1 MSAKNVKKF
10 ERGSLSSGSAENL
23 SAKRPRSAKANR
35 PSSVDGSK
43 YSARSIAS
51 LDSDMSDFLSV
62 TGTSKVPQKSG
73 QHKRSGSAG
82 FVKSQHNEVHVS
94 GSDSDSAR
102 TSSSSGARR
111 KTTNTNKTATTRF
124 SEDHIPLIMS
134 QAKARAKPKLATT
147 FQRHNNAAKAS
158 PSALP
163 DRPPTTSQNNLEP
176 DEVDEWWLSVAD
188 PAPVPPLFL
197 QSPTEVNKEHN
208 WWPGTNK
215 TTNHMD
221 EDFLQNDVDNLPSGT
236 NGFDQNDSDF
246 RMLEGNSRIKPDKST
261 TGREG
266 IPKLFLGD
274 IVEPDEV
281 DIRRKKAAVSIQR
294 WFRGWRSRKQLSGQN
309 AVKQLLSQKK
319 MEKEKQMFSDHT
331 NLQTEEELR
340 DQKDDEKRKRREE
353 KARLA
358 RQAAIEELQKK
369 REEKRHENQRKAE
382 EELVFLQASGKV
394 SKKKSMNSASK
405 PKPKGKKSTGAGA
418 SSSAIKNNQPVNTA
432 NEMSSRPGTASSV
445 GRKVDELFQ
454 ESRESQA
461 STAASAADEQAP
473 GPLFSDRT
481 DDTDKT
487 ITRSEVGGES
497 KTTFDDLL
505 DSLKQ
510 LEEEPANLLPMEPGN
525 NSVAKFGGWGQDFES
540 GEQGKSYLSY
550 ASLDQLNK
558 AKLESQGQS
567 AAALSAEKLR
577 SILTFLDEV
586 EKAEDDA
593 VSEISQAR
601 DGAIS
606 RGLPSS
612 STSASVAVDRV
623 KEEAALESAAA
634 AATDVTTAMLAVKI
648 ELEEKKRTNDLLQR
662 ALNQQREF
670 TLRQA
675 KEMEKDAKQ
684 RLTIQRQE
692 YEAAIQRHLSF
703 IDQLIDDKK
712 VLGER
717 CEEVVNK
724 LKSTDKKYGDKIKQ
738 MDDNQQVEL
747 KKQKEVILAAEKL
760 RREKWINDKTQQI
773 KEVTVKGLEPDI
785 QKLIAKHK
793 AEVKRFKSTQQAE
806 LLEADERAGRRYIQ
820 QIEELRDQ
828 LEREKEN
835 ACSRER
841 ELSQQ
846 RYEKQLEQEEQ
857 AYQQQRR
864 RLYSE
869 VQEEKERVALQAQK
883 QRQELDEAR
892 GALEES
898 HKKSILEMQTSHQRT
913 NDDLERK
920 HQLEMNELKE
930 RLEIEKQGWI
940 ENYMKKQ
947 DAMLM
952 TKERELKE
960 AVRDGRDR
968 EIEMVISRLEE
979 ETSLAREECER
990 AAENRI
996 KRVRDKYES
1005 ELKELEA
1012 SERNMQEK
1020 YNSMKARLSEVD
1032 GENARLKSVLKQK
1045 DNEVEGIDKVAKRL
1059 QEERGKVADIIRQ
1072 EFADRLVTTDEDNKR
1087 LKTEQSEMKAR
1098 HRLEIERVTREK
1110 EHEMDEVHKRV
1121 KQAIAKKEE
1130 TMKTLRE
1137 QHQAAMKRAEH
1148 LEFLLQEQRKKLLS

>member
-1 MSAKNVKKF
+1 MSAKSKKIDKTV
-10 ERGSLSSGSAENL
+10 SSSGSGENL
-23 SAKRPRSAKANR
+23 TAKRPGSAKARR
-35 PSSVDGSK
+35 PGSADVGK
-43 YSARSIAS
+43 YSARSTAS
-51 LDSDMSDFLSV
+51 LDSDVSDLFLSV
-62 TGTSKVPQKSG
+62 TGTRTVSQKFG

-82 FVKSQHNEVHVS
+82 IVKSQHNDVHIS
-94 GSDSDSAR
+94 GSDTDSAR
-102 TSSSSGARR
+102 TSNSSGARR
-111 KTTNTNKTATTRF
+111 KTTNTHRAQGVKL

-134 QAKARAKPKLATT
+134 QAKARVKPKLATN
-147 FQRHNNAAKAS
+147 FQGHNNAAKSS
-158 PSALP
+158 PSSLP
-163 DRPPTTSQNNLEP
+163 DRPSASLQNTIEP
-176 DEVDEWWLSVAD
+176 DDVEEWWKTLSD
-188 PAPVPPLFL
+188 PAPVPPLLL
-197 QSPTEVNKEHN
+197 QSSVESQKGLTWLSGTHN
-208 WWPGTNK
+208 TS
-215 TTNHMD
+215 NHFGGD
-221 EDFLQNDVDNLPSGT
+221 SAQNDVDNQMVFFASME
-236 NGFDQNDSDF
+236 QNVSDF
-246 RMLEGNSRIKPDKST
+246 DLVEGNSRVKLDKSVS
-261 TGREG
+261 RRDD
-266 IPKLFLGD
+266 IPKLFLD
-274 IVEPDEV
+274 DLIEDQS
-281 DIRRKKAAVSIQR
+281 DSKRRRAAINIQR
-294 WFRGWRSRKQLSGQN
+294 WFRGWKTRKELRGKN
-309 AVKQLLSQKK
+309 AVKELLSQKK
-319 MEKEKQMFSDHT
+319 IEKEKQILDNAYSPG
-331 NLQTEEELR
+331 LEELS
-340 DQKDDEKRKRREE
+340 DEKEEEKRKRREE

-369 REEKRHENQRKAE
+369 REEKRNQNQRKAE
-382 EELVFLQASGKV
+382 EELAFLQASGKV
-394 SKKKSMNSASK
+394 SKKKSTQRPKSKSKKTSSGSTSNNSAK
-405 PKPKGKKSTGAGA
+405 DAKNEDTGITSG
-418 SSSAIKNNQPVNTA
+418 SV
-432 NEMSSRPGTASSV
+432 SRPGTASSV

-454 ESRESQA
+454 ESRESQVSSAVVSA
-461 STAASAADEQAP
+461 SEEQGSGA
-473 GPLFSDRT
+473 LFSDRT

-487 ITRSEVGGES
+487 MTGSQVGGES
-497 KTTFDDLL
+497 KTTYDDLME
-505 DSLKQ
+505 SLKQ
-510 LEEEPANLLPMEPGN
+510 LEEQPADLMPDGQSKET
-525 NSVAKFGGWGQDFES
+525 KYGGWGHDFDS
-540 GEQGKSYLSY
+540 NDKSYLSFS
-550 ASLDQLNK
+550 SLDLLNK

-567 AAALSAEKLR
+567 GAALSAEKLR
-577 SILTFLDEV
+577 SILTFLDDV

-593 VSEISQAR
+593 ISEISQVR
-601 DGAIS
+601 DGAVS

-612 STSASVAVDRV
+612 STSVSIGVNRE
-623 KEEAALESAAA
+623 KEETALESAAA
-634 AATDVTTAMLAVKI
+634 AASDVTTAMMAVKI
-648 ELEEKKRTNDLLQR
+648 ELEEKKRTNELLQR

-684 RLTIQRQE
+684 RLAIQRQE

-712 VLGER
+712 VLSER

-738 MDDNQQVEL
+738 MEENHHVEI

-760 RREKWINDKTQQI
+760 RREKWITEKTQQI

-793 AEVKRFKSTQQAE
+793 AEVKKLKSTHQAE

-828 LEREKEN
+828 LEREKES
-835 ACSRER
+835 ACTRER

-864 RLYSE
+864 RLYAE

-892 GALEES
+892 AALEES
-898 HKKSILEMQTSHQRT
+898 HKKSILEMQSSHQRVI
-913 NDDLERK
+913 DDVDRK

-947 DAMLM
+947 DATLM
-952 TKERELKE
+952 AKERELKD
-960 AVRDGRDR
+960 AVKEGRDR

-1005 ELKELEA
+1005 ELRELEE

-1020 YNSMKARLSEVD
+1020 YNGMKGRLSEVE
-1032 GENARLKSVLKQK
+1032 GENARLKSMLKQK
-1045 DNEVEGIDKVAKRL
+1045 DDEMEDIDKVAKRL

-1087 LKTEQSEMKAR
+1087 LKTELSELKAR
-1098 HRLEIERVTREK
+1098 HRLEIERITREK
-1110 EHEMDEVHKRV
+1110 EQEMDEVHKRV

-1130 TMKTLRE
+1130 TLKTLRD

>member
-1 MSAKNVKKF
+1 MSLKSKKF
-10 ERGSLSSGSAENL
+10 ERGVIASGSAENL
-23 SAKRPRSAKANR
+23 SAKRPSSAKSSR
-35 PSSVDGSK
+35 PSSADASK
-43 YSARSIAS
+43 YSARSNAS

-62 TGTSKVPQKSG
+62 TGTSKVPKKSSH
-73 QHKRSGSAG
+73 HKRSGSAG
-82 FVKSQHNEVHVS
+82 IVRPQHNEVHVS

-111 KTTNTNKTATTRF
+111 KNVNKKTIPPARF
-124 SEDHIPLIMS
+124 SEDHIPHIMS
-134 QAKARAKPKLATT
+134 QAKARTKPKLATT
-147 FQRHNNAAKAS
+147 FQRHSNAAKAS
-158 PSALP
+158 PNALP
-163 DRPPTTSQNNLEP
+163 DRPSAMAQHSVQP
-176 DEVDEWWLSVAD
+176 DEVDEWWLSASD

-197 QSPTEVNKEHN
+197 QSPTELDKKHN
-208 WWPGTNK
+208 WWPGASK
-215 TTNHMD
+215 TSNHID
-221 EDFLQNDVDNLPSGT
+221 EDFLQNDINNLRPGN
-236 NGFDQNDSDF
+236 NGFDQNNLDLDIF
-246 RMLEGNSRIKPDKST
+246 EGEARLKVDKST
-261 TGREG
+261 TKREDV
-266 IPKLFLGD
+266 PKLFL
-274 IVEPDEV
+274 DELLE
-281 DIRRKKAAVSIQR
+281 DEGEKKRRKAAVNIQR
-294 WFRGWRSRKQLSGQN
+294 WFRGWKTRKQLRGQN

-319 MEKEKQMFSDHT
+319 TEKEKQMVSDHA
-331 NLQTEEELR
+331 NVQME
-340 DQKDDEKRKRREE
+340 DQKEDEKRKRREE

-369 REEKRHENQRKAE
+369 REEKRNENQRKAE

-394 SKKKSMNSASK
+394 SKKKSANLSSAVKS
-405 PKPKGKKSTGAGA
+405 KPKGKKSTVVGA
-418 SSSAIKNNQPVNTA
+418 SNSALKNNEQGNPIEIT
-432 NEMSSRPGTASSV
+432 SRPGTASSV

-454 ESRESQA
+454 ESRESQV
-461 STAASAADEQAP
+461 STAAATSDELAA

-481 DDTDKT
+481 DDTDKI
-487 ITRSEVGGES
+487 ITSSQVGGES

-505 DSLKQ
+505 ESLKQ
-510 LEEEPANLLPMEPGN
+510 LEEEPTDLLPVEQ
-525 NSVAKFGGWGQDFES
+525 NSALKFGGWGQNLED
-540 GEQGKSYLSY
+540 GEEDKAYLSH
-550 ASLDQLNK
+550 ASLGHFNK
-558 AKLESQGQS
+558 DKLESQGQTGS
-567 AAALSAEKLR
+567 ALSAEKLR

-593 VSEISQAR
+593 ISEISQAR

-612 STSASVAVDRV
+612 STSASVAVDRE

-634 AATDVTTAMLAVKI
+634 AASDVTTAMMAVKI

-684 RLTIQRQE
+684 RLAIQRQE

-724 LKSTDKKYGDKIKQ
+724 LKSTDKKYGDKVKQ
-738 MDDNQQVEL
+738 MEENHQVEL

-760 RREKWINDKTQQI
+760 RREKWINEKTQQI

-793 AEVKRFKSTQQAE
+793 AEVKKIKSTHQAE

-835 ACSRER
+835 ACARER

-864 RLYSE
+864 RLYAE
-869 VQEEKERVALQAQK
+869 VQEEKERVALQGQK

-892 GALEES
+892 AALEES
-898 HKKSILEMQTSHQRT
+898 HKKSILEMQTSHQRAI
-913 NDDLERK
+913 DDQERK

-960 AVRDGRDR
+960 AVREGRDR

-1005 ELKELEA
+1005 ELKELEE

-1020 YNSMKARLSEVD
+1020 YNNMKARLSEVE
-1032 GENARLKSVLKQK
+1032 GENARLKSMLKQK
-1045 DNEVEGIDKVAKRL
+1045 DEEVEGIDKVAKRL

-1087 LKTEQSEMKAR
+1087 LKTEVSEMKAR

-1110 EHEMDEVHKRV
+1110 EQEMEEVHKRV
-1121 KQAIAKKEE
+1121 RQAIAKKEE

>member
-1 MSAKNVKKF
+1 MSLKSKKF
-10 ERGSLSSGSAENL
+10 ERGVIASGSAENL
-23 SAKRPRSAKANR
+23 SAKRPSSSKSSR
-35 PSSVDGSK
+35 PSSADASK
-43 YSARSIAS
+43 YSARSNAS

-62 TGTSKVPQKSG
+62 TGTSKVPKKSSH
-73 QHKRSGSAG
+73 HKRSGSAG
-82 FVKSQHNEVHVS
+82 IVRPQHNEVHVS

-111 KTTNTNKTATTRF
+111 KNVNKKTIPPARF
-124 SEDHIPLIMS
+124 SEDHIPHIMS
-134 QAKARAKPKLATT
+134 QAKARTKPKLATT
-147 FQRHNNAAKAS
+147 FQRHSNAAKAN
-158 PSALP
+158 PNALP
-163 DRPPTTSQNNLEP
+163 DRPSAMAQHSVQP
-176 DEVDEWWLSVAD
+176 DEVDEWWLSASD

-197 QSPTEVNKEHN
+197 QSPTELDKKHN
-208 WWPGTNK
+208 WWPGASK
-215 TTNHMD
+215 TSNHID
-221 EDFLQNDVDNLPSGT
+221 EDFLQNDINNMRPGN
-236 NGFDQNDSDF
+236 NGFDQNNLDLDIF
-246 RMLEGNSRIKPDKST
+246 EGKARIKVDKS
-261 TGREG
+261 REDV
-266 IPKLFLGD
+266 PKLFL
-274 IVEPDEV
+274 DELLE
-281 DIRRKKAAVSIQR
+281 DEGEKKQRKAAVNIQR
-294 WFRGWRSRKQLSGQN
+294 WFRGWKTRKQLRGQN
-309 AVKQLLSQKK
+309 AVRQLLSQKK
-319 MEKEKQMFSDHT
+319 TEKEKQMVSDHA
-331 NLQTEEELR
+331 NVQME
-340 DQKDDEKRKRREE
+340 DQKEDEKRKRREE

-369 REEKRHENQRKAE
+369 REEKRNENQRKAE

-394 SKKKSMNSASK
+394 SKKKSANLSSAVKS
-405 PKPKGKKSTGAGA
+405 KPKGKKSTVVGA
-418 SSSAIKNNQPVNTA
+418 SNSAVKNNEQGNPIEIT
-432 NEMSSRPGTASSV
+432 SRPGTASSV

-454 ESRESQA
+454 ESRESQV
-461 STAASAADEQAP
+461 STAAATSDELAA

-481 DDTDKT
+481 DDTDKI
-487 ITRSEVGGES
+487 ITSPQVGGES

-505 DSLKQ
+505 ESLKQ
-510 LEEEPANLLPMEPGN
+510 LEEEPTDLLPVEQ
-525 NSVAKFGGWGQDFES
+525 NSALKFGGWGQNLED
-540 GEQGKSYLSY
+540 GEEDKAYLSH
-550 ASLDQLNK
+550 ASLGHFNK
-558 AKLESQGQS
+558 DKLESQGQTGS
-567 AAALSAEKLR
+567 ALSAEKLR

-593 VSEISQAR
+593 ISEISQVR

-612 STSASVAVDRV
+612 STSASVAVDRE

-634 AATDVTTAMLAVKI
+634 AASDVTTAMMAVKI

-684 RLTIQRQE
+684 RLAIQRQE

-724 LKSTDKKYGDKIKQ
+724 LKSTDKKYGDKVKQ
-738 MDDNQQVEL
+738 MEENHQVEL

-760 RREKWINDKTQQI
+760 RREKWINEKTQQI

-793 AEVKRFKSTQQAE
+793 AEVKKIKSTHQAE

-835 ACSRER
+835 ACARER

-864 RLYSE
+864 RLYAE
-869 VQEEKERVALQAQK
+869 VQEEKERVALQGQK

-892 GALEES
+892 AALEES
-898 HKKSILEMQTSHQRT
+898 HKKSILEMQTSHQRAI
-913 NDDLERK
+913 DDQERK

-960 AVRDGRDR
+960 AVREGRDR

-1005 ELKELEA
+1005 ELKELEE

-1020 YNSMKARLSEVD
+1020 YNNMKARLSEVE
-1032 GENARLKSVLKQK
+1032 GENARLKSMLKQK
-1045 DNEVEGIDKVAKRL
+1045 DEEVEGIDKVAKRL

-1087 LKTEQSEMKAR
+1087 LKTEVSEMKAR

-1110 EHEMDEVHKRV
+1110 EQEMEEVHKRV
-1121 KQAIAKKEE
+1121 RQAIAKKEE

>member
-1 MSAKNVKKF
+1 MSLKSKKF
-10 ERGSLSSGSAENL
+10 ERGVIASGSAENL
-23 SAKRPRSAKANR
+23 SAKRPSSAKSSR
-35 PSSVDGSK
+35 PSSADASK
-43 YSARSIAS
+43 YSARSNAS

-62 TGTSKVPQKSG
+62 TGTSKVPKKSSH
-73 QHKRSGSAG
+73 HKRSGSAG
-82 FVKSQHNEVHVS
+82 IVRPQHNEVHVS

-111 KTTNTNKTATTRF
+111 KNVNKKTIPPARF
-124 SEDHIPLIMS
+124 SEDHIPHIMS
-134 QAKARAKPKLATT
+134 QAKARTKPKLATT
-147 FQRHNNAAKAS
+147 FQRHSNAAKAS
-158 PSALP
+158 PNALP
-163 DRPPTTSQNNLEP
+163 DRPSAMAQHSVQP
-176 DEVDEWWLSVAD
+176 DEVDEWWLSASD

-197 QSPTEVNKEHN
+197 QSPTELDKKHN
-208 WWPGTNK
+208 WWPGASK
-215 TTNHMD
+215 TSNHID
-221 EDFLQNDVDNLPSGT
+221 EDFLQNDINNLRPGN
-236 NGFDQNDSDF
+236 NGFDQNNLDLDIF
-246 RMLEGNSRIKPDKST
+246 EGEARLKVDKST
-261 TGREG
+261 TKREDV
-266 IPKLFLGD
+266 PKLFL
-274 IVEPDEV
+274 DELLE
-281 DIRRKKAAVSIQR
+281 DEGEKKRRKAAVNIQR
-294 WFRGWRSRKQLSGQN
+294 WFRGWKTRKQLRGQN

-319 MEKEKQMFSDHT
+319 TEKEKQMVSDHA
-331 NLQTEEELR
+331 NVQME
-340 DQKDDEKRKRREE
+340 DQKEDEKRKRREE

-369 REEKRHENQRKAE
+369 REEKRNENQRKAE

-394 SKKKSMNSASK
+394 SKKKSANLSSAVKS
-405 PKPKGKKSTGAGA
+405 KPKGKKSTVVGA
-418 SSSAIKNNQPVNTA
+418 SNSAVKNNEQGNPIEIT
-432 NEMSSRPGTASSV
+432 SRPGTASSV

-454 ESRESQA
+454 ESRESQV
-461 STAASAADEQAP
+461 STAAATSDELAA
-473 GPLFSDRT
+473 GPLFSDCT
-481 DDTDKT
+481 DDTDKI
-487 ITRSEVGGES
+487 ITSSQVGGES

-505 DSLKQ
+505 ESLKQ
-510 LEEEPANLLPMEPGN
+510 LEEEPTDLLPVEQ
-525 NSVAKFGGWGQDFES
+525 NSALKFGGWGQNLED
-540 GEQGKSYLSY
+540 GEEDKAYLSH
-550 ASLDQLNK
+550 ASLGHFNK
-558 AKLESQGQS
+558 DKLESQGQTGS
-567 AAALSAEKLR
+567 ALSAEKLR

-593 VSEISQAR
+593 ISEISQAR

-612 STSASVAVDRV
+612 STSASVAVDRE

-634 AATDVTTAMLAVKI
+634 AASDVTTAMMAVKI

-684 RLTIQRQE
+684 RLAIQRQE

-712 VLGER
+712 VLRER

-724 LKSTDKKYGDKIKQ
+724 LKSTDKKYGDKVKQ
-738 MDDNQQVEL
+738 MEENHQVEL

-760 RREKWINDKTQQI
+760 RREKWINEKTQQI

-793 AEVKRFKSTQQAE
+793 AEVKKIKSTHQAE

-835 ACSRER
+835 ACARER

-864 RLYSE
+864 RLYAE
-869 VQEEKERVALQAQK
+869 VQEEKERVALQGQK

-892 GALEES
+892 AALEES
-898 HKKSILEMQTSHQRT
+898 HKKSILEMQTSHQRAI
-913 NDDLERK
+913 DDQERK

-960 AVRDGRDR
+960 AVREGRDR

-1005 ELKELEA
+1005 ELKELEE

-1020 YNSMKARLSEVD
+1020 YNNMKARLSEVE
-1032 GENARLKSVLKQK
+1032 GENARLKSMLKQK
-1045 DNEVEGIDKVAKRL
+1045 DEEVEGIDKVAKRL

-1087 LKTEQSEMKAR
+1087 LKTEVSEMKAR

-1110 EHEMDEVHKRV
+1110 EQEMEEVHKRV
-1121 KQAIAKKEE
+1121 RQAIAKKEE

>member
-1 MSAKNVKKF
+1 MSLKSKKF
-10 ERGSLSSGSAENL
+10 ERGVIASGSAENL
-23 SAKRPRSAKANR
+23 SAKRPSSAKSSR
-35 PSSVDGSK
+35 PSSADASK
-43 YSARSIAS
+43 YSARSNAS

-62 TGTSKVPQKSG
+62 TGTSKVPKKSSH
-73 QHKRSGSAG
+73 HKRSGSAG
-82 FVKSQHNEVHVS
+82 IVRPQHNEVHVS

-111 KTTNTNKTATTRF
+111 KNVNKKTIPPARF
-124 SEDHIPLIMS
+124 SEDHIPHIMS
-134 QAKARAKPKLATT
+134 QAKARTKPKLATT
-147 FQRHNNAAKAS
+147 FQRHSNAAKAN
-158 PSALP
+158 PNALP
-163 DRPPTTSQNNLEP
+163 DRPSAMAQHSVQP
-176 DEVDEWWLSVAD
+176 DEVDEWWLSASD

-197 QSPTEVNKEHN
+197 QSPTELDKKHN
-208 WWPGTNK
+208 WWPGASK
-215 TTNHMD
+215 TSNHID
-221 EDFLQNDVDNLPSGT
+221 EDFLQNDINNMRPGN
-236 NGFDQNDSDF
+236 NGFDQNNLDLDIF
-246 RMLEGNSRIKPDKST
+246 EGKARIKVDKS
-261 TGREG
+261 REDV
-266 IPKLFLGD
+266 PKLFL
-274 IVEPDEV
+274 DELLE
-281 DIRRKKAAVSIQR
+281 DEGEKKQRKAAVNIQR
-294 WFRGWRSRKQLSGQN
+294 WFRGWKTRKQLRGQN
-309 AVKQLLSQKK
+309 AVRQLLSQKK
-319 MEKEKQMFSDHT
+319 TEKEKQMVSDHA
-331 NLQTEEELR
+331 NVQME
-340 DQKDDEKRKRREE
+340 DQKEDEKRKRREE

-369 REEKRHENQRKAE
+369 REEKRNENQRKAE

-394 SKKKSMNSASK
+394 GKKKSANLSSAVKS
-405 PKPKGKKSTGAGA
+405 KPKGKKSTVVGA
-418 SSSAIKNNQPVNTA
+418 SNSAVKNNEQGNAIEIT
-432 NEMSSRPGTASSV
+432 SRPGTASSV

-454 ESRESQA
+454 ESRESQV
-461 STAASAADEQAP
+461 STAAATSDELAA

-481 DDTDKT
+481 DDTDKI
-487 ITRSEVGGES
+487 ITSPQVGGES

-505 DSLKQ
+505 ESLKQ
-510 LEEEPANLLPMEPGN
+510 LEEEPTDLLPVEQ
-525 NSVAKFGGWGQDFES
+525 NSALKFGGWGQNLED
-540 GEQGKSYLSY
+540 GEEDKAYLSH
-550 ASLDQLNK
+550 ASLGHFNK
-558 AKLESQGQS
+558 DKLESQGQTGS
-567 AAALSAEKLR
+567 ALSAEKLR

-593 VSEISQAR
+593 ISEISQVR

-612 STSASVAVDRV
+612 STSASVAVDRE

-634 AATDVTTAMLAVKI
+634 AASDVTTAMMAVKI

-684 RLTIQRQE
+684 RLAIQRQE

-724 LKSTDKKYGDKIKQ
+724 LKSTDKKYGDKVKQ
-738 MDDNQQVEL
+738 MEENHQVEL

-760 RREKWINDKTQQI
+760 RREKWINEKTQQI

-793 AEVKRFKSTQQAE
+793 AEVKKIKSTHQAE

-835 ACSRER
+835 ACARER

-864 RLYSE
+864 RLYAE
-869 VQEEKERVALQAQK
+869 VQEEKERVALQGQK
-883 QRQELDEAR
+883 QRLELDEAR
-892 GALEES
+892 AALEES
-898 HKKSILEMQTSHQRT
+898 HKKSILEMQTSHQRAI
-913 NDDLERK
+913 DDQERK

-960 AVRDGRDR
+960 AVREGRDR

-1005 ELKELEA
+1005 ELKELEE

-1020 YNSMKARLSEVD
+1020 YNNMKARLSEVE
-1032 GENARLKSVLKQK
+1032 GENARLKSMLKQK
-1045 DNEVEGIDKVAKRL
+1045 DEEVEGIDKVAKRL

-1087 LKTEQSEMKAR
+1087 LKTEVSEMKAR

-1110 EHEMDEVHKRV
+1110 EQEMEEVHKRV
-1121 KQAIAKKEE
+1121 RQAIAKKEE

>member
-1 MSAKNVKKF
+1 MSAKNKKF
-10 ERGSLSSGSAENL
+10 ERGSLTSGSSENL
-23 SAKRPRSAKANR
+23 SAKRPASAKVNR
-35 PSSVDGSK
+35 PSSAGGSK
-43 YSARSIAS
+43 YSARSTAS
-51 LDSDMSDFLSV
+51 LDSDVSDFLSV

-82 FVKSQHNEVHVS
+82 FVRSQYNDVHVS

-111 KTTNTNKTATTRF
+111 KTTNTKKTATTRF

-147 FQRHNNAAKAS
+147 FQRHTNAAKAS
-158 PSALP
+158 SSTLP
-163 DRPPTTSQNNLEP
+163 DRPSGSSQNSLQP
-176 DEVDEWWLSVAD
+176 GEVDEWWLSVTD

-197 QSPTEVNKEHN
+197 QSPTELNKEHD
-208 WWPGTNK
+208 WWPGTSKASNRVG
-215 TTNHMD
+215 
-221 EDFLQNDVDNLPSGT
+221 EDFIPGDYNNAQPVINNFYQSDPDFDV
-236 NGFDQNDSDF
+236 
-246 RMLEGNSRIKPDKST
+246 LEGNSRIKPDKST
-261 TGREG
+261 SRREDV
-266 IPKLFLGD
+266 PKLFLDDLLEDEGD
-274 IVEPDEV
+274 S
-281 DIRRKKAAVSIQR
+281 RRKKAAVNIQR
-294 WFRGWRSRKQLSGQN
+294 WFRGWKTRKQLSGQKT
-309 AVKQLLSQKK
+309 VKELLSHKK
-319 MEKEKQMFSDHT
+319 MEKEKEMFNDYT
-331 NLQTEEELR
+331 NMQTEEELK
-340 DQKDDEKRKRREE
+340 DQKEDEKRKRREE

-358 RQAAIEELQKK
+358 RQAAIQELQKK

-394 SKKKSMNSASK
+394 SKKKSGGSITATK
-405 PKPKGKKSTGAGA
+405 PKPKGKKSTGVGA
-418 SSSAIKNNQPVNTA
+418 SSSAVKNNEAVNSNETA
-432 NEMSSRPGTASSV
+432 SRPGTASSV

-454 ESRESQA
+454 ESRESQVSA
-461 STAASAADEQAP
+461 AASAADEQAT

-487 ITRSEVGGES
+487 ITSSQVGGES

-505 DSLKQ
+505 ESLKQ
-510 LEEEPANLLPMEPGN
+510 LEEEPPSLLPMEENGAP
-525 NSVAKFGGWGQDFES
+525 KFGGWGQDFE
-540 GEQGKSYLSY
+540 GGDQDKPYLSY

-567 AAALSAEKLR
+567 GAALSAEKLR

-612 STSASVAVDRV
+612 STSASVAVDRE
-623 KEEAALESAAA
+623 KEETALESAAA
-634 AATDVTTAMLAVKI
+634 AASDVTTAMMAVKI

-684 RLTIQRQE
+684 RLGIQRQE

-738 MDDNQQVEL
+738 MEENHQVEL

-793 AEVKRFKSTQQAE
+793 AELKKLKSTHQAE

-828 LEREKEN
+828 LEREKES

-864 RLYSE
+864 RLYAE

-892 GALEES
+892 AALEES

-913 NDDLERK
+913 IDDLERK

-960 AVRDGRDR
+960 AVREGRDR

-1005 ELKELEA
+1005 ELKELEE

-1020 YNSMKARLSEVD
+1020 YNNMKARLSEVD
-1032 GENARLKSVLKQK
+1032 GENARLKSALKQK
-1045 DNEVEGIDKVAKRL
+1045 DEEVEGIDKVAKRL

-1087 LKTEQSEMKAR
+1087 LKTELSEMKAR

-1110 EHEMDEVHKRV
+1110 EQEMDEVHKRV

>member
-1 MSAKNVKKF
+1 MSLKSKKF
-10 ERGSLSSGSAENL
+10 ERGVIASGSAENL
-23 SAKRPRSAKANR
+23 SAKRPSSAKSSR
-35 PSSVDGSK
+35 PSSADASK
-43 YSARSIAS
+43 YSARSNAS

-62 TGTSKVPQKSG
+62 TGTSKVPKKSSH
-73 QHKRSGSAG
+73 HKRSGSAG
-82 FVKSQHNEVHVS
+82 IVRPQHNEVHVS

-111 KTTNTNKTATTRF
+111 KNVNKKTIPPARF
-124 SEDHIPLIMS
+124 SEDHIPHIMS
-134 QAKARAKPKLATT
+134 QAKARTKPKLATT
-147 FQRHNNAAKAS
+147 FQRHSNAAKAN
-158 PSALP
+158 PNALP
-163 DRPPTTSQNNLEP
+163 DRPSAMAQHSVQP
-176 DEVDEWWLSVAD
+176 DEVDEWWLSASD

-197 QSPTEVNKEHN
+197 QSPTELDKKHN
-208 WWPGTNK
+208 WWPGASK
-215 TTNHMD
+215 TSNHID
-221 EDFLQNDVDNLPSGT
+221 EDFLQNDINNMRPGN
-236 NGFDQNDSDF
+236 NGFDQNNLDLDIF
-246 RMLEGNSRIKPDKST
+246 EGKARIKVDKS
-261 TGREG
+261 REDV
-266 IPKLFLGD
+266 PKLFL
-274 IVEPDEV
+274 DELLE
-281 DIRRKKAAVSIQR
+281 DEGEKKQRKAAVNIQR
-294 WFRGWRSRKQLSGQN
+294 WFRGWKTRKQLRGQN
-309 AVKQLLSQKK
+309 AVRQLLSQKK
-319 MEKEKQMFSDHT
+319 TEKEKQMVSDHA
-331 NLQTEEELR
+331 NVQME
-340 DQKDDEKRKRREE
+340 DQKEDEKRKRREE

-369 REEKRHENQRKAE
+369 REEKRNENQRKAE

-394 SKKKSMNSASK
+394 SKKKSANLSSAVKS
-405 PKPKGKKSTGAGA
+405 KPKGKKSTVVGA
-418 SSSAIKNNQPVNTA
+418 SNSAVKNNEQGNPIEIT
-432 NEMSSRPGTASSV
+432 SRPGTASSV

-454 ESRESQA
+454 ESRESQV
-461 STAASAADEQAP
+461 STAAATSDELAA

-481 DDTDKT
+481 DDTDKI
-487 ITRSEVGGES
+487 ITSSQVGGES

-505 DSLKQ
+505 ESLKQ
-510 LEEEPANLLPMEPGN
+510 LEEEPTDLLPVEQ
-525 NSVAKFGGWGQDFES
+525 NSALKFGGWGQNLED
-540 GEQGKSYLSY
+540 GEEDKAYLSH
-550 ASLDQLNK
+550 ASLGHFNK
-558 AKLESQGQS
+558 DKLESQGQTGS
-567 AAALSAEKLR
+567 ALSAEKLR

-593 VSEISQAR
+593 ISEISQAR

-612 STSASVAVDRV
+612 STSASVAVDRE

-634 AATDVTTAMLAVKI
+634 AASDVTTAMMAVKI

-684 RLTIQRQE
+684 RLAIQRQE

-724 LKSTDKKYGDKIKQ
+724 LKSTDKKYGDKVKQ
-738 MDDNQQVEL
+738 MEENHQVEL

-760 RREKWINDKTQQI
+760 RREKWINEKTQQI

-793 AEVKRFKSTQQAE
+793 AEVKKIKSTHQAE

-835 ACSRER
+835 ACARER

-864 RLYSE
+864 RLYAE
-869 VQEEKERVALQAQK
+869 VQEEKERVALQGQK

-892 GALEES
+892 AALEES
-898 HKKSILEMQTSHQRT
+898 HKRSILEMQTSHQRAI
-913 NDDLERK
+913 DDQERK

-960 AVRDGRDR
+960 AVREGRDR

-1005 ELKELEA
+1005 ELKELEE

-1020 YNSMKARLSEVD
+1020 YNNMKARLSEVE
-1032 GENARLKSVLKQK
+1032 GENARLKSMLKQK
-1045 DNEVEGIDKVAKRL
+1045 DEEVEGIDKVAKRL

-1087 LKTEQSEMKAR
+1087 LKTEVSEMKAR

-1110 EHEMDEVHKRV
+1110 EQEMEEVHKRV
-1121 KQAIAKKEE
+1121 RQAIAKKEE

>member
-1 MSAKNVKKF
+1 MSARNKKF
-10 ERGSLSSGSAENL
+10 ELERGALNSSSTGNL
-23 SAKRPRSAKANR
+23 TSKKLNSSKASR
-35 PSSVDGSK
+35 PSSADFTK
-43 YSARSIAS
+43 YSARSNAS
-51 LDSDMSDFLSV
+51 LDSEASDFLSV
-62 TGTSKVPQKSG
+62 TGKGKIPKTSG

-82 FVKSQHNEVHVS
+82 FVRSQVNEVYVS
-94 GSDSDSAR
+94 ASDSDSAR
-102 TSSSSGARR
+102 TSGSSGARR
-111 KTTNTNKTATTRF
+111 KVPKKPTATRL

-147 FQRHNNAAKAS
+147 FQRHNNAANANQV
-158 PSALP
+158 ALP
-163 DRPPTTSQNNLEP
+163 DRPSATSQNTLEP
-176 DEVDEWWLSVAD
+176 DEVEEWWQALSD

-197 QSPTEVNKEHN
+197 QSPTESSREHN
-208 WWPGTNK
+208 WWTGAHNTSNQADK
-215 TTNHMD
+215 N
-221 EDFLQNDVDNLPSGT
+221 FLQDDVDNLQTVT
-236 NGFDQNDSDF
+236 NNLDHNITDFD
-246 RMLEGNSRIKPDKST
+246 MVEGNSRIKPNRSISKRDD
-261 TGREG
+261 
-266 IPKLFLGD
+266 IPKLFL
-274 IVEPDEV
+274 DELIE
-281 DIRRKKAAVSIQR
+281 DESESKRRKAAVNIQR
-294 WFRGWRSRKQLSGQN
+294 WYRGWKTRKQLNGQN
-309 AVKQLLSQKK
+309 AIKQLLSQKK
-319 MEKEKQMFSDHT
+319 SEKETQLFSEK
-331 NLQTEEELR
+331 TEEEHR
-340 DQKDDEKRKRREE
+340 EQKEEEKRKRREE
-353 KARLA
+353 RARLA

-369 REEKRHENQRKAE
+369 RDEKRQETQRKAE
-382 EELVFLQASGKV
+382 EELTFLQASGKV
-394 SKKKSMNSASK
+394 SKKKSMNK
-405 PKPKGKKSTGAGA
+405 PRPKVKKISGAGA
-418 SSSAIKNNQPVNTA
+418 TSSTIKNNEPVNSNETA
-432 NEMSSRPGTASSV
+432 SRPGTASSV

-454 ESRESQA
+454 ESRESQV
-461 STAASAADEQAP
+461 SSSAPSDNQA
-473 GPLFSDRT
+473 PLFSDRT
-481 DDTDKT
+481 DETDKT
-487 ITRSEVGGES
+487 ITSSQAGVES

-505 DSLKQ
+505 ESLKQ
-510 LEEEPANLLPMEPGN
+510 LEEEPAGLIPVEE
-525 NSVAKFGGWGQDFES
+525 SAEHKFGGWKQDYENS
-540 GEQGKSYLSY
+540 DQPYLSY

-567 AAALSAEKLR
+567 GAALSAEKLR

-593 VSEISQAR
+593 VSDITQAR

-612 STSASVAVDRV
+612 STSASVAVDRE

-684 RLTIQRQE
+684 RFAIQRQE

-712 VLGER
+712 VLSQR

-724 LKSTDKKYGDKIKQ
+724 LKITDKKYGDKIKQ
-738 MDDNQQVEL
+738 MEENHQVEI

-760 RREKWINDKTQQI
+760 RREKWINEKTQQI

-793 AEVKRFKSTQQAE
+793 AEVKKLKSTHQAE

-828 LEREKEN
+828 LEREKES

-864 RLYSE
+864 RLYAE

-892 GALEES
+892 EALEES
-898 HKKSILEMQTSHQRT
+898 HKKSILEMQTNHQREIS
-913 NDDLERK
+913 NLERK
-920 HQLEMNELKE
+920 HELEVNELKE
-930 RLEIEKQGWI
+930 RLDIEKQGWI

-947 DAMLM
+947 DAVLM
-952 TKERELKE
+952 AKERELKE
-960 AVRDGRDR
+960 AVREGRDR
-968 EIEMVISRLEE
+968 EIEMVITRLEE

-1005 ELKELEA
+1005 ELKELEE
-1012 SERNMQEK
+1012 SERKMQEK

-1032 GENARLKSVLKQK
+1032 GENARLKSLLKQK
-1045 DNEVEGIDKVAKRL
+1045 DGEMEDIDKVTKRL

-1087 LKTEQSEMKAR
+1087 LKTELSEMKAR

-1110 EHEMDEVHKRV
+1110 EQEMEEVHKRV

>member
-1 MSAKNVKKF
+1 MVREIFAFFFEKRFEIMSAKNRKT
-10 ERGSLSSGSAENL
+10 GSAENL
-23 SAKRPRSAKANR
+23 TGKRSGSAKTNR
-35 PSSVDGSK
+35 PSSADVSK
-43 YSARSIAS
+43 HSARSTAS
-51 LDSDMSDFLSV
+51 LESDVSDFLSV
-62 TGTSKVPQKSG
+62 TGTGQLSQKPR
-73 QHKRSGSAG
+73 QHRRSESVG
-82 FVKSQHNEVHVS
+82 FVKSQHNEIHIS
-94 GSDSDSAR
+94 GSDTDSAR

-111 KTTNTNKTATTRF
+111 KTNNTYKAQGAKF

-134 QAKARAKPKLATT
+134 QAKARVKPKLATN
-147 FQRHNNAAKAS
+147 FQRHKNAVKAS
-158 PSALP
+158 PSSLP
-163 DRPPTTSQNNLEP
+163 DRPLATSQNAIEP
-176 DEVDEWWLSVAD
+176 DEVEEWWQAMSD

-197 QSPTEVNKEHN
+197 QLPSESRNEHS
-208 WWPGTNK
+208 WWPGTHK
-215 TTNHMD
+215 TSNHID
-221 EDFLQNDVDNLPSGT
+221 GDFLQNDLDNLTGPVDSV
-236 NGFDQNDSDF
+236 DQNATDF
-246 RMLEGNSRIKPDKST
+246 TLTEEGIPWVKPDKSVS
-261 TGREG
+261 RRND
-266 IPKLFLGD
+266 IPKLFLD
-274 IVEPDEV
+274 DLLED
-281 DIRRKKAAVSIQR
+281 DTDKKRKRAAINIQR
-294 WFRGWRSRKQLSGQN
+294 WFRGWKTRKDLSGKD
-309 AVKQLLSQKK
+309 AVKELLKQKK
-319 MEKEKQMFSDHT
+319 IEKENQIMSDCS
-331 NLQTEEELR
+331 LGMEDSREQKEE
-340 DQKDDEKRKRREE
+340 EKRKRREE

-369 REEKRHENQRKAE
+369 REEKRNDNQRKAE
-382 EELVFLQASGKV
+382 EELAFLQASGKV
-394 SKKKSMNSASK
+394 SKKKSTQKAK
-405 PKPKGKKSTGAGA
+405 PKSKKNPGVGPS
-418 SSSAIKNNQPVNTA
+418 SSSAKAAKNDEGVKTS
-432 NEMSSRPGTASSV
+432 EMVSRPGTASSV

-454 ESRESQA
+454 ESRGLQA
-461 STAASAADEQAP
+461 SSASGDQ
-473 GPLFSDRT
+473 GSGLLFSDRT
-481 DDTDKT
+481 DETDKT
-487 ITRSEVGGES
+487 ITSSQGGGES
-497 KTTFDDLL
+497 KTTFDDLM

-510 LEEEPANLLPMEPGN
+510 LEEQPADLMPEGEREEP
-525 NSVAKFGGWGQDFES
+525 KYGGWGQDFENND
-540 GEQGKSYLSY
+540 KSYLSF
-550 ASLDQLNK
+550 ASLDHLSK

-567 AAALSAEKLR
+567 GSALSAEKLR
-577 SILTFLDEV
+577 SILTFLDDV

-593 VSEISQAR
+593 ISEISQAR
-601 DGAIS
+601 DGAVS

-612 STSASVAVDRV
+612 STSASLAVDRE
-623 KEEAALESAAA
+623 KEEAVLESAAA
-634 AATDVTTAMLAVKI
+634 AASDVTTAMMAVKI
-648 ELEEKKRTNDLLQR
+648 ELEEKKRTNELLQR

-684 RLTIQRQE
+684 RLAIQRQE

-712 VLGER
+712 VLSER

-738 MDDNQQVEL
+738 MEDNHQVEI

-760 RREKWINDKTQQI
+760 RREKWVSEKTQQI

-793 AEVKRFKSTQQAE
+793 AEVKKLKSTHQAE

-828 LEREKEN
+828 LEREKES
-835 ACSRER
+835 ACTRER

-864 RLYSE
+864 RLYAE

-883 QRQELDEAR
+883 QRLELDEAR
-892 GALEES
+892 AALEES
-898 HKKSILEMQTSHQRT
+898 HKKSILEMQTTHQRAI
-913 NDDLERK
+913 DDLDRK

-947 DAMLM
+947 DATLM
-952 TKERELKE
+952 AKERELKE
-960 AVRDGRDR
+960 AVREGRDR
-968 EIEMVISRLEE
+968 EIEMVITRLEE

-1005 ELKELEA
+1005 ELREVEG

-1020 YNSMKARLSEVD
+1020 YNSMKGRLSEVE
-1032 GENARLKSVLKQK
+1032 GENARLKSMLKQK
-1045 DNEVEGIDKVAKRL
+1045 DDEMEDIDKVAKRL

-1087 LKTEQSEMKAR
+1087 LKTELSEMKAR
-1098 HRLEIERVTREK
+1098 HRLEIERITREK
-1110 EHEMDEVHKRV
+1110 EQEMDEVHKRV

>member
-1 MSAKNVKKF
+1 MSAKSKKIDKTV
-10 ERGSLSSGSAENL
+10 SSSGSGENL
-23 SAKRPRSAKANR
+23 TAKRPGSAKASR
-35 PSSVDGSK
+35 PGSADVGK
-43 YSARSIAS
+43 YSARSTAS
-51 LDSDMSDFLSV
+51 LDSDVSDLFLSV
-62 TGTSKVPQKSG
+62 TGTRTVSQKFG

-82 FVKSQHNEVHVS
+82 IVKSQHNDVHMS
-94 GSDSDSAR
+94 GSDTDSAR

-111 KTTNTNKTATTRF
+111 KTTSTHRSQGVKL
-124 SEDHIPLIMS
+124 SEDHIPVIMS
-134 QAKARAKPKLATT
+134 QAKARVKPKLATN
-147 FQRHNNAAKAS
+147 FQGHNNAAKSS
-158 PSALP
+158 PSSLP
-163 DRPPTTSQNNLEP
+163 DRPSASLQNTIEP
-176 DEVDEWWLSVAD
+176 DDVEEWWKTLSD
-188 PAPVPPLFL
+188 PAPVPPLLL
-197 QSPTEVNKEHN
+197 QSPVESQKGLNWLSVTHN
-208 WWPGTNK
+208 TS
-215 TTNHMD
+215 NHFG
-221 EDFLQNDVDNLPSGT
+221 EGSAQNDVDNQMVFFASME
-236 NGFDQNDSDF
+236 QNVSDF
-246 RMLEGNSRIKPDKST
+246 DLVEGNSRVKLDKSVS
-261 TGREG
+261 RRDD
-266 IPKLFLGD
+266 IPKLFLD
-274 IVEPDEV
+274 DLIEDQS
-281 DIRRKKAAVSIQR
+281 DSKRRRAAINIQR
-294 WFRGWRSRKQLSGQN
+294 WFRGWKTRKELRGKN
-309 AVKQLLSQKK
+309 AVKELLSQKK
-319 MEKEKQMFSDHT
+319 IEKEKQILDNAYSPG
-331 NLQTEEELR
+331 LEELS
-340 DQKDDEKRKRREE
+340 DEKEEEKRKRREE

-369 REEKRHENQRKAE
+369 REEKRNQNQRKAE
-382 EELVFLQASGKV
+382 EELAFLQASGKV
-394 SKKKSMNSASK
+394 SKKKSTQRPKSKSKKTSSGSTSNNSAK
-405 PKPKGKKSTGAGA
+405 DAKNEDTGITSG
-418 SSSAIKNNQPVNTA
+418 S
-432 NEMSSRPGTASSV
+432 
-445 GRKVDELFQ
+445 
-454 ESRESQA
+454 ESRESQVSSA
-461 STAASAADEQAP
+461 VASASEEQGSGA
-473 GPLFSDRT
+473 LFSDRT

-487 ITRSEVGGES
+487 ITSSQVGGES
-497 KTTFDDLL
+497 KTTYDDLME
-505 DSLKQ
+505 SLKQ
-510 LEEEPANLLPMEPGN
+510 LEEQPVDLMSDGQRKETKYGD
-525 NSVAKFGGWGQDFES
+525 WGHDFHS
-540 GEQGKSYLSY
+540 NDKSYLSFS
-550 ASLDQLNK
+550 SLDLLNK

-567 AAALSAEKLR
+567 GAALSAEKLR
-577 SILTFLDEV
+577 SILTFLDDV

-593 VSEISQAR
+593 ISEISQVR
-601 DGAIS
+601 DGAVS

-612 STSASVAVDRV
+612 STSVSVGVNRE
-623 KEEAALESAAA
+623 KEETALESAAA
-634 AATDVTTAMLAVKI
+634 AASDVTTAMMAVKI
-648 ELEEKKRTNDLLQR
+648 ELEEKKRTNELLQR

-684 RLTIQRQE
+684 RLAIQRQE

-712 VLGER
+712 VLSER

-738 MDDNQQVEL
+738 MEENHHVEI

-760 RREKWINDKTQQI
+760 RREKWITEKTQQI

-793 AEVKRFKSTQQAE
+793 AEAE

-828 LEREKEN
+828 LEREKES
-835 ACSRER
+835 ACTRER

-864 RLYSE
+864 RLYAE

-892 GALEES
+892 AALEES
-898 HKKSILEMQTSHQRT
+898 HKKSILEMQSSHQRVI
-913 NDDLERK
+913 DDVDRK

-947 DAMLM
+947 DATLM
-952 TKERELKE
+952 AKERELKD
-960 AVRDGRDR
+960 AVKEGRDR

-1005 ELKELEA
+1005 ELRELEE

-1020 YNSMKARLSEVD
+1020 YNSMKGRISEVE
-1032 GENARLKSVLKQK
+1032 GENARLKSMLKQK
-1045 DNEVEGIDKVAKRL
+1045 GDEMEDIDKVAKRL

-1087 LKTEQSEMKAR
+1087 LKTELSELKAR
-1098 HRLEIERVTREK
+1098 HRLEIERITREK
-1110 EHEMDEVHKRV
+1110 EQEMDEVHKRV

-1130 TMKTLRE
+1130 TMKTLRD

>member
-1 MSAKNVKKF
+1 MSLKSKKF
-10 ERGSLSSGSAENL
+10 ERGGIASGSAENL
-23 SAKRPRSAKANR
+23 SAKRPCSAKSNR
-35 PSSVDGSK
+35 PSSADPSK
-43 YSARSIAS
+43 YSARSNAS
-51 LDSDMSDFLSV
+51 MDSDLSDFLSV
-62 TGTSKVPQKSG
+62 TGTSNVLKKSG
-73 QHKRSGSAG
+73 HHKRSGSAG
-82 FVKSQHNEVHVS
+82 IVRSQHNEVHVS

-111 KTTNTNKTATTRF
+111 KNVNKKPIPPARF
-124 SEDHIPLIMS
+124 SEDHIPHIMS
-134 QAKARAKPKLATT
+134 QAKARTKPKLATT
-147 FQRHNNAAKAS
+147 FQRHSNAATAS
-158 PSALP
+158 PNALP
-163 DRPPTTSQNNLEP
+163 DRPLATTHQRVQP
-176 DEVDEWWLSVAD
+176 DEVDEWWLSASD

-197 QSPTEVNKEHN
+197 QSPTELDKKHN
-208 WWPGTNK
+208 WWPGASK
-215 TTNHMD
+215 TSNHVD
-221 EDFLQNDVDNLPSGT
+221 EDFFQIDINNLRPGNSGL
-236 NGFDQNDSDF
+236 DQNN
-246 RMLEGNSRIKPDKST
+246 LELNIFEGEARIKLDKST
-261 TGREG
+261 ARREDV
-266 IPKLFLGD
+266 PKLFLDDLVEDDGD
-274 IVEPDEV
+274 
-281 DIRRKKAAVSIQR
+281 RKRQKAAVNIQR
-294 WFRGWRSRKQLSGQN
+294 WFRGWKSRKQLGGQN

-319 MEKEKQMFSDHT
+319 MEKEKQMVSDYA
-331 NLQTEEELR
+331 LVQTEDQREE
-340 DQKDDEKRKRREE
+340 EKRKRREE

-394 SKKKSMNSASK
+394 VKKKLAIPGSAMKS
-405 PKPKGKKSTGAGA
+405 KPKGKKSTGVGA
-418 SSSAIKNNQPVNTA
+418 SNNAVKNNEQVNPSEIT
-432 NEMSSRPGTASSV
+432 SRPGTASSV

-454 ESRESQA
+454 ESRESQV
-461 STAASAADEQAP
+461 SAAAATSDEQAT
-473 GPLFSDRT
+473 GALFSDRT

-487 ITRSEVGGES
+487 LKSSQVGGES

-505 DSLKQ
+505 ESLKQ
-510 LEEEPANLLPMEPGN
+510 LEEEPADLLQVGHSSGP
-525 NSVAKFGGWGQDFES
+525 KFGGWGQNLEGDED
-540 GEQGKSYLSY
+540 KAYLSH
-550 ASLDQLNK
+550 ASLGQLNK
-558 AKLESQGQS
+558 DKLESQGQAGS
-567 AAALSAEKLR
+567 ALSAEKLR

-593 VSEISQAR
+593 ISEISQAR

-612 STSASVAVDRV
+612 STSASVAADRE

-634 AATDVTTAMLAVKI
+634 AASDVTTAMMAVKI

-684 RLTIQRQE
+684 RLAIQRQE

-724 LKSTDKKYGDKIKQ
+724 LKSTDKKYGDKVKQ
-738 MDDNQQVEL
+738 MEENHQIEL

-760 RREKWINDKTQQI
+760 RREKWINEKTQQI

-793 AEVKRFKSTQQAE
+793 AEVKKIKSTHQAE

-835 ACSRER
+835 ACARER

-864 RLYSE
+864 RLYAE
-869 VQEEKERVALQAQK
+869 VQEEKERVALQGQK

-892 GALEES
+892 SALEES
-898 HKKSILEMQTSHQRT
+898 HKKSILEMQTSHQRAM
-913 NDDLERK
+913 DDQERK

-947 DAMLM
+947 DAVLM

-960 AVRDGRDR
+960 AVREGRDR

-1005 ELKELEA
+1005 ELKELEE

-1020 YNSMKARLSEVD
+1020 YNNMKGRLSEVE
-1032 GENARLKSVLKQK
+1032 GENARLKSILKQK
-1045 DNEVEGIDKVAKRL
+1045 DEEVEGIDKVAKRL

-1087 LKTEQSEMKAR
+1087 LKTEVSEMKAR
-1098 HRLEIERVTREK
+1098 HRLEIDRVTREK
-1110 EHEMDEVHKRV
+1110 EQEMEEVHKRV
-1121 KQAIAKKEE
+1121 RQAIAKKEE

>member
-1 MSAKNVKKF
+1 MSLKSKKF
-10 ERGSLSSGSAENL
+10 ERGVIASGSAENL
-23 SAKRPRSAKANR
+23 SAKRPSSAKSSR
-35 PSSVDGSK
+35 PSSADASK
-43 YSARSIAS
+43 YSARSNAS

-62 TGTSKVPQKSG
+62 TGTSKVPKKSSH
-73 QHKRSGSAG
+73 HKRSGSAG
-82 FVKSQHNEVHVS
+82 IVRPQLNEVHVS

-111 KTTNTNKTATTRF
+111 KNVNKKTIPPARF
-124 SEDHIPLIMS
+124 SEDHIPHIMS
-134 QAKARAKPKLATT
+134 QAKARTKPKLATT
-147 FQRHNNAAKAS
+147 FQRHSNAAKAS
-158 PSALP
+158 PNALP
-163 DRPPTTSQNNLEP
+163 DRPSAMAQHSVQP
-176 DEVDEWWLSVAD
+176 DEVDEWWLSASD

-197 QSPTEVNKEHN
+197 QSPTELDKKHN
-208 WWPGTNK
+208 WWPGASK
-215 TTNHMD
+215 TSNHID
-221 EDFLQNDVDNLPSGT
+221 EDFLQNDINNLRPGN
-236 NGFDQNDSDF
+236 NGFDQNNLDF
-246 RMLEGNSRIKPDKST
+246 DIFEGNARIKGDKST
-261 TGREG
+261 TKREDV
-266 IPKLFLGD
+266 PKLFL
-274 IVEPDEV
+274 DELLE
-281 DIRRKKAAVSIQR
+281 DEAEKKRRKAAVNIQR
-294 WFRGWRSRKQLSGQN
+294 WFRGWKTRKQLRGQS

-319 MEKEKQMFSDHT
+319 TEKEKQMVSDHA
-331 NLQTEEELR
+331 NVQME
-340 DQKDDEKRKRREE
+340 DQKEDEKRKRREE

-369 REEKRHENQRKAE
+369 REEKRNENQRKAE

-394 SKKKSMNSASK
+394 SKKKSANLSSAVKS
-405 PKPKGKKSTGAGA
+405 KPKGKKSTVLGA
-418 SSSAIKNNQPVNTA
+418 SNSAVKNEQGNPIEIT
-432 NEMSSRPGTASSV
+432 SRPGTASSV

-454 ESRESQA
+454 ESRESQV
-461 STAASAADEQAP
+461 STAAATSDELAA

-481 DDTDKT
+481 DDTDKI
-487 ITRSEVGGES
+487 ITSSQVGGES

-505 DSLKQ
+505 ESLKQ
-510 LEEEPANLLPMEPGN
+510 LEEEPTDLLPVEQ
-525 NSVAKFGGWGQDFES
+525 NSALKFGGWGQNLED
-540 GEQGKSYLSY
+540 GEEDKAYLSH
-550 ASLDQLNK
+550 ASLGHFNK
-558 AKLESQGQS
+558 DKLESQGQTGS
-567 AAALSAEKLR
+567 ALSAEKLR

-593 VSEISQAR
+593 ISEISQAR

-612 STSASVAVDRV
+612 STSASVAVDRE

-634 AATDVTTAMLAVKI
+634 AASDVTTAMMAVKI

-684 RLTIQRQE
+684 RLAIQRQE

-724 LKSTDKKYGDKIKQ
+724 LKSTDKKYGDKVKQ
-738 MDDNQQVEL
+738 MEENHQVEL

-760 RREKWINDKTQQI
+760 RREKWINEKTQQI

-793 AEVKRFKSTQQAE
+793 AEVKKIKSTHQAE

-835 ACSRER
+835 ACARER

-864 RLYSE
+864 RLYAE
-869 VQEEKERVALQAQK
+869 VQEEKERVALQGQK

-892 GALEES
+892 AALEES
-898 HKKSILEMQTSHQRT
+898 HKKSILEMQTSHQRAI
-913 NDDLERK
+913 DDQERK

-960 AVRDGRDR
+960 AVREGRDR

-1005 ELKELEA
+1005 ELKELEE

-1020 YNSMKARLSEVD
+1020 YNNMKARLSEVE
-1032 GENARLKSVLKQK
+1032 GENARLKSMLKQK
-1045 DNEVEGIDKVAKRL
+1045 DEEVEGIDKVAKRL

-1087 LKTEQSEMKAR
+1087 LKTEVSEMKAR

-1110 EHEMDEVHKRV
+1110 EQEMEEVHKRV
-1121 KQAIAKKEE
+1121 RQAIAKKEE